1 MIVDLGTDIVEVHG
15 MKDKILSE
23 SGFKETIF
31 TSQEIEYCE
40 TKKAKYQHYAGRYAA
55 KEAFFKAIGSGRR
68 YGMKYK
74 EIEILN
80 NHLGK
85 PEILVHGTVKE
96 FCEKNEISNFQ
107 VSLSHVKEFAT
118 AVVLV
123 EKPNENMR
131 E

>member
-1 MIVDLGTDIVEVHG
+1 MGIGTDIIEVHR
-15 MKDKILSE
+15 MRDKISSE
-23 SGFKETIF
+23 SGFKESIF
-31 TSQEIEYCE
+31 TTQEIEYCE

-55 KEAFFKAIGSGRR
+55 KEAFFKAIGSGWR

-74 EIEILN
+74 EIEIVN
-80 NHLGK
+80 DNLGK

-96 FCEKNEISNFQ
+96 FCEKNAISNYQ

-123 EKPNENMR
+123 EKSNENMR